1 MIDYQTYTTL
11 LQNLIATPSFSRE
24 EDKTADIIQDFFHKK
39 NIPTERKGH
48 NVWVKNKHFTEGGQT
63 VLLNS
68 HHDTVKPVSGWTRD
82 PFSPTMENGKLYGLG
97 SNDAGASL
105 VCLIAAFC
113 HFYDKKLPFNLVL
126 LASAEEE
133 ISGKNG
139 VESVLPD
146 LPTPSVGIVG
156 EPTLMLMAVA
166 EKGLMVVDG
175 IARGRAGHAA
185 RSEGVNAIYIALQDI
200 ETIRQFDFP
209 KKSDLLGAVKMS
221 VTQIQAGTQHNVV
234 PDECRFVIDIRTN
247 ECYSNQEVLAI
258 TQNEVQSELVAR
270 SFRLNSSKIALE
282 HPLILRGLALGLTY
296 YGSPTLSDQAL
307 MSFPTLKI
315 GVGDS
320 ARSHTADEFI
330 FLKEIEEGIDLY
342 IALLQNWTI

>member
-1 MIDYQTYTTL
+1 MLKRYTTL
-11 LQNLIATPSFSRE
+11 LQDLIATPSFSRE
-24 EDKTADIIQDFFHKK
+24 EDRTANIIEAFFHKED
-39 NIPTERKGH
+39 IPTERKGN
-48 NVWVKNKHFTEGGQT
+48 NVWVKNKHFTEGGAT

-68 HHDTVKPVSGWTRD
+68 HHDTVKPVQGWTRD
-82 PFSPTMENGKLYGLG
+82 PFGADIEKGRLYGLG

-105 VCLIAAFC
+105 VSLIAAFC
-113 HFYDKKLPFNLVL
+113 HFHDKKLPFNLIL

-139 VESVLPD
+139 VESVLHD
-146 LPTPSVGIVG
+146 LPPISLGIVG
-156 EPTLMLMAVA
+156 EPTLMQMAVA

-175 IARGRAGHAA
+175 IVRGKAGHAA
-185 RSEGVNAIYIALQDI
+185 REEGVNAIYKALADI
-200 ETIRQFDFP
+200 ETIRQFEFD
-209 KKSDLLGAVKMS
+209 KKSDLLGAIKMS

-258 TQNEVQSELVAR
+258 IQKEVESELVPR
-270 SFRLNSSKIALE
+270 SFRLNSSKIGLE
-282 HPLILRGLALGLTY
+282 HPLILRGLELGLTY

-307 MSFPTLKI
+307 MPFPTLKI

-320 ARSHTADEFI
+320 ARSHTADEPAQ
-330 FLKEIEEGIDLY
+330 
-342 IALLQNWTI
+342 ALSCDQTGTGHHQCPSGSA